1 MDDDSARF
9 DGTRFDT
16 DEIAR
21 LRVTFG
27 KIARRVDRRSSG
39 EDGLTRTQFS
49 LLSTVARHNEIGVR
63 ELADIEGLNPTM
75 LSRMLGKLEDADLLT
90 RSPAAD
96 DKRVVLARITEAG
109 RERFLHLR
117 EVRTA
122 LFAENLNA
130 LSDEHSETIRLALPA
145 LEALAASMTDPGCR
159 P

>member
-1 MDDDSARF
+1 MGTDS
-9 DGTRFDT
+9 TRFEN

-49 LLSTVARHNEIGVR
+49 LLSTVARHEEIGVR
-63 ELADIEGLNPTM
+63 EVAEIEGLNPTM
-75 LSRMLGKLEDADLLT
+75 LSRMLGKLEDAGLLT
-90 RSPAAD
+90 RSPD
-96 DKRVVLARITEAG
+96 PGDKRVVRARITDAG

-122 LFAENLNA
+122 LFAENLAA
-130 LSDEHSETIRLALPA
+130 LSDEHSDAIRRALPA
-145 LEALAASMTDPGCR
+145 LEALAESMADAGCR